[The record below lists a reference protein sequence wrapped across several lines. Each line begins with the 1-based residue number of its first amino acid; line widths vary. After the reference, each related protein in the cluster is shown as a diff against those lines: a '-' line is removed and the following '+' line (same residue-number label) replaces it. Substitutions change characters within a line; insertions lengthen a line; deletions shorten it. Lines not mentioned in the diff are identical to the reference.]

1 MNVADSDGRPLLR
14 TVYFT
19 NGDWETRAFWTMV
32 VLYIYFILKELVEM
46 QSLGL
51 KLYFSELWNIYE
63 LVDLYCLYKAFDT
76 MYSFQDISTQ
86 VEGELLRSENELVYY
101 DVMASGGVRSMYR
114 DVKKWMALNAFTAV
128 LKIFKYLK
136 LSSRMNSLWEVLE
149 RALSDMLAFMLI
161 LFFIM
166 AGFGVFGVVL
176 FGDHVREFHNVPS
189 AFNTLLYWTIGDF
202 STVDYD
208 IMTQARYPILTR
220 I

>member
-1 MNVADSDGRPLLR
+1 MNVAGSDGRPLLR

>member
-76 MYSFQDISTQ
+76 MASFQDISTQ

-101 DVMASGGVRSMYR
+101 DVMASGGDTTAACKRLVSLGC
-114 DVKKWMALNAFTAV
+114 VFTPMVGAV
-128 LKIFKYLK
+128 L
-136 LSSRMNSLWEVLE
+136 
-149 RALSDMLAFMLI
+149 
-161 LFFIM
+161 
-166 AGFGVFGVVL
+166 
-176 FGDHVREFHNVPS
+176 
-189 AFNTLLYWTIGDF
+189 
-202 STVDYD
+202 
-208 IMTQARYPILTR
+208 QACAACTAT
-220 I
+220 

>member
-1 MNVADSDGRPLLR
+1 MLTTLTVDPLLR

-101 DVMASGGVRSMYR
+101 DVMASGGDTTAACKRLARWAAFSNR
-114 DVKKWMALNAFTAV
+114 WLALCWQACAACTA
-128 LKIFKYLK
+128 
-136 LSSRMNSLWEVLE
+136 
-149 RALSDMLAFMLI
+149 
-161 LFFIM
+161 
-166 AGFGVFGVVL
+166 
-176 FGDHVREFHNVPS
+176 
-189 AFNTLLYWTIGDF
+189 T
-202 STVDYD
+202 
-208 IMTQARYPILTR
+208 
-220 I
+220 

>member
-1 MNVADSDGRPLLR
+1 MNVAGSDSRPLLR

-166 AGFGVFGVVL
+166 AGFGVPGVVL

-208 IMTQARYPILTR
+208 IMTQARYLVLTR

>member
-1 MNVADSDGRPLLR
+1 MNVAGSDGRPLLR

-189 AFNTLLYWTIGDF
+189 VSRHDLAA
-202 STVDYD
+202 V
-208 IMTQARYPILTR
+208 
-220 I
+220 